1 MLSMAFIISF
11 AEKVEVK
18 SPDNNLSVTIELTNS
33 GELFYNVVYKD
44 NLMLENSPLGLVTD
58 VSDFSKSLK
67 LISTTNSV
75 IDKKYEQDRI
85 KKANIHYQA
94 NEIVCKFAN
103 AQNHHFNVVFQ
114 VSNNNIAY
122 KYELMQDGETARC
135 TIENELSG
143 FKFPVKTT
151 TFLTPQATPMIG
163 WKRTKP
169 SYEEEYEVDQP
180 LGKPSKY
187 GVGFTFPSLFK
198 IGDDGWVLISE
209 TGVGSNYCASKLSEG
224 TKDGLYKIAFPEPE
238 ENNGVG
244 SANPSIPLP
253 GETPWRTL
261 TVGEDLKPIVET
273 TIPFDVVDPLYEPSI
288 EYKMGRSTWSWI
300 MWQDYSMNFDDQ
312 ITYMDFAAD
321 MGYEYILVDALWD
334 KQVGYERMPELFKYA
349 QSKGVDIFLWYNSN
363 GYWNDAPQGPKQ
375 RMNSSIARKAEMKW
389 LKELGVKG
397 LKVDFFGGDKQE
409 TMKLYEEI
417 LSDANDYG
425 LMVIFHGCTL
435 PRGWERMYPNFVG
448 SEAVLAS
455 ENLIF
460 TQKSNDDEAFSATLH
475 PFIRNS
481 VGIMEF
487 GPVLLNKRHNRN
499 NDGGT
504 TRITTETFQLATA
517 VLFQSPVQMFAIAP
531 NNLVDQPE
539 FVMDFMKNVPTTWEE
554 TLYIDGYPGKY
565 AIIARKHNGKW
576 YVVGV
581 NAEKKVIKKKIKLP
595 MINSSTLSY
604 YSDDSKRNPK
614 LNKVKLNKSKTV
626 QITMQP
632 DGAFILTE

>member
-1 MLSMAFIISF
+1 MKRLIVFLILSMAFIISF

-18 SPDNNLSVTIELTNS
+18 SPDNNLVVTVEITDS
-33 GELFYNVVYKD
+33 GQLFYDVNYK
-44 NLMLENSPLGLVTD
+44 NKTILENSPLGLLTD
-58 VSDFSKSLK
+58 VSDFSYSLTLLK
-67 LISTTNSV
+67 TSNSV
-75 IDKKYEQDRI
+75 IDKKYIQDRI
-85 KKANIHYQA
+85 KKYEIHYQA
-94 NEIVCKFAN
+94 NELICYLKN
-103 AQNHHFNVVFQ
+103 SKNHHFNVVFR
-114 VSNNNIAY
+114 VSNNDIAF

-143 FKFPVKTT
+143 FNFPSHTT

-198 IGDDGWVLISE
+198 IGDDGWALISE

-224 TKDGLYKIAFPEPE
+224 TKDGLYKIAFPEMA
-238 ENNGVG
+238 ENSGIG

-253 GETPWRTL
+253 GETPWRTI
-261 TVGEDLKPIVET
+261 TVGNDLKPIVET
-273 TIPFDVVDPLYEPSI
+273 TIPFDVVDPLYAPSQ
-288 EYKMGRSTWSWI
+288 EYKMGRSTWSWLI
-300 MWQDYSMNFDDQ
+300 WQDISMNYDDQ
-312 ITYMDFAAD
+312 ITFMDLATE

-334 KQVGYERMPELFKYA
+334 KQVGYEKMPDLFKYA

-375 RMNSSIARKAEMKW
+375 RMNTSIARKAEMKW

-435 PRGWERMYPNFVG
+435 PRGWERMYPNYVG

-455 ENLIF
+455 ENLVF
-460 TQKSNDDEAFSATLH
+460 TQKSNDDEAFSV
-475 PFIRNS
+475 FY
-481 VGIMEF
+481 G
-487 GPVLLNKRHNRN
+487 
-499 NDGGT
+499 
-504 TRITTETFQLATA
+504 
-517 VLFQSPVQMFAIAP
+517 
-531 NNLVDQPE
+531 
-539 FVMDFMKNVPTTWEE
+539 
-554 TLYIDGYPGKY
+554 
-565 AIIARKHNGKW
+565 
-576 YVVGV
+576 
-581 NAEKKVIKKKIKLP
+581 
-595 MINSSTLSY
+595 
-604 YSDDSKRNPK
+604 
-614 LNKVKLNKSKTV
+614 
-626 QITMQP
+626 
-632 DGAFILTE
+632 